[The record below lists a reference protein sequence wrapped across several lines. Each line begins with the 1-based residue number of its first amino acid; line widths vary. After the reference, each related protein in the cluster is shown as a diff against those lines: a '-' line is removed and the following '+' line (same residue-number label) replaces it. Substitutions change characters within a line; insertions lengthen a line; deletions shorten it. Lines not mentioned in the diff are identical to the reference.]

1 MGRFFL
7 ARNCYFS
14 AHSLLFIYI
23 KAEKIVPISDFQ
35 CFFSALRHLF
45 SVIGLIVRHS
55 VLYISAHSLLFIYI
69 KAEKTALTS
78 DFQYFFSAQRYL
90 FLVIGLIM
98 GAFAWQAYQAHHSFL
113 FLNRYSSSCFL
124 ISSGISLETGHTTAL
139 AKRSVNSER
148 KSMSRSNCSMDITS
162 IRS

>member
-1 MGRFFL
+1 MARLSLRRGMWWLHINNRIEENKNLPMSFMQQLYGQIFL

-23 KAEKIVPISDFQ
+23 KAEK
-35 CFFSALRHLF
+35 
-45 SVIGLIVRHS
+45 
-55 VLYISAHSLLFIYI
+55 
-69 KAEKTALTS
+69 TTLTS

-90 FLVIGLIM
+90 FLVIGQTM

-139 AKRSVNSER
+139 ANRSVNSER
-148 KSMSRSNCSMDITS
+148 KAMSRSNCSMDITS

>member
-1 MGRFFL
+1 MFFL
-7 ARNCYFS
+7 CPKTSIFS
-14 AHSLLFIYI
+14 YWTDSPPFSPLYLCPQLAFHIY
-23 KAEKIVPISDFQ
+23 K
-35 CFFSALRHLF
+35 
-45 SVIGLIVRHS
+45 G
-55 VLYISAHSLLFIYI
+55 
-69 KAEKTALTS
+69 EKTALTS

-90 FLVIGLIM
+90 FLVIGLTM

-148 KSMSRSNCSMDITS
+148 KAMSRSNCSIDITS

>member
-1 MGRFFL
+1 MGRFFISWIVTSLPTALIKQPHGYIFL
-7 ARNCYFS
+7 AMNCYFS
-14 AHSLLFIYI
+14 AHN
-23 KAEKIVPISDFQ
+23 
-35 CFFSALRHLF
+35 
-45 SVIGLIVRHS
+45 
-55 VLYISAHSLLFIYI
+55 LLFIYI

-78 DFQYFFSAQRYL
+78 NFQYFFSAQRYV
-90 FLVIGLIM
+90 FLVIGQTM